1 MSLTDGRAKMS
12 KSAELDNS
20 RINLNDDPAT
30 IARKI
35 KKCKSDEFTG
45 LEWDNPDRPE
55 ATNLLN
61 IYQAVTGMERDAILA
76 EVGDL
81 SWGGFKPRLADA
93 VVAHLEPIQ
102 LKYAEVSADKAYL
115 SGVLKS
121 GAERADE
128 TATRTLDAAKAA
140 EFVPKATLNAR
151 AANFVPSATAGKVS
165 APDATRTTPQP
176 GRDHFTLRTAPPAS
190 QDDFVV
196 KWTWWR
202 TLRAADPHL
211 A

>member
-45 LEWDNPDRPE
+45 LEWDNPERPE

-140 EFVPKATLNAR
+140 MGF
-151 AANFVPSATAGKVS
+151 
-165 APDATRTTPQP
+165 APR
-176 GRDHFTLRTAPPAS
+176 F
-190 QDDFVV
+190 
-196 KWTWWR
+196 
-202 TLRAADPHL
+202 
-211 A
+211 

>member
-1 MSLTDGRAKMS
+1 MGDILLYQAGLVPVGEDQRQHLELTRDIARRFHDLYCKRKKRVFREPKALIVKEGARVMSLTDGRAKMS

-45 LEWDNPDRPE
+45 LEWDNPERPE

-93 VVAHLEPIQ
+93 VVAPGTDPAQVRGSVCGQGVPEWR
-102 LKYAEVSADKAYL
+102 AEEWCGARGRDRYSNFRRGQGGD
-115 SGVLKS
+115 GV
-121 GAERADE
+121 
-128 TATRTLDAAKAA
+128 
-140 EFVPKATLNAR
+140 R
-151 AANFVPSATAGKVS
+151 AAVLILN
-165 APDATRTTPQP
+165 TR
-176 GRDHFTLRTAPPAS
+176 R
-190 QDDFVV
+190 
-196 KWTWWR
+196 
-202 TLRAADPHL
+202 
-211 A
+211 